1 MERGF
6 GQTVAR
12 TISLPA
18 AVLFLAG
25 AVVTWIAF
33 DTEPPGDDLRSLVGA
48 LGFLV
53 MTAAGVLQSKQTL
66 DHLKAPEGPS

>member
-1 MERGF
+1 
-6 GQTVAR
+6 
-12 TISLPA
+12 
-18 AVLFLAG
+18 
-25 AVVTWIAF
+25 
-33 DTEPPGDDLRSLVGA
+33 VGA